1 MNDNTENILITAEKC
16 VPTLIMRRL
25 LSTRAFCHFNML
37 NACTQ
42 THVDANYM
50 LAEPKGMLLLK
61 QSGPDLKV
69 MVGSAG
75 IRQAV
80 GFKCQESYT

>member
-1 MNDNTENILITAEKC
+1 
-16 VPTLIMRRL
+16 
-25 LSTRAFCHFNML
+25 ML

-50 LAEPKGMLLLK
+50 LAEPKGMLFLK